1 VRGAHGGTICV
12 VSQEVLHSEGF
23 LVSRCDP
30 AVAELAERQHGV
42 VSTAQLYAAGVA
54 QGAVELRVRRGRL
67 HQVHRGVYAV
77 GQSRLTQRGRMWAA
91 VLACGGA
98 DAAVLSHRTAAAA
111 WDLRPLPAGKLDVT
125 SLRRSTSTGKL
136 RVHRGQR
143 LDPLDDVVRQPDGLP
158 VTSVARTLVD
168 LAGVLTAQQLERSC
182 HRAEVLRRLDVSEV
196 ERLLASARRRG
207 AGALRA
213 ALATLAPAA
222 PDITRS
228 ELEERLLALVAG
240 AGLPR
245 PEVNAVVAGHEVDF
259 LWRRQRLVVE
269 TDGAATHLTP
279 TAFEEDRRRDAA
291 LQVAG
296 FRVVR
301 FTWRQI
307 TDDSCRVVDVVCAL
321 L

>member
-1 VRGAHGGTICV
+1 VIA
-12 VSQEVLHSEGF
+12 
-23 LVSRCDP
+23 
-30 AVAELAERQHGV
+30 ALAERQHGV
-42 VSTAQLYAAGVA
+42 VSSAQLRAADVR
-54 QGAVELRVRRGRL
+54 QGAIELRVRRGRL
-67 HQVHRGVYAV
+67 HHVHRGVYAV
-77 GQSRLTQRGRMWAA
+77 GHSRLTQRGRLWAA
-91 VLACGGA
+91 VLACGGV
-98 DAAVLSHRTAAAA
+98 DAAVLSHRAAAGA
-111 WDLRPLPAGKLDVT
+111 WDLSPLPSGRLDVT
-125 SLRRSTSTGKL
+125 TMRRSTSTAKL
-136 RVHRGQR
+136 RVHKGQT
-143 LDPLDDVVRQPDGLP
+143 LDPLNDVVRQPDGLP
-158 VTSVARTLVD
+158 VSSVARTLVD

-182 HRAEVLRRLDVSEV
+182 HRAEVLRLLDAAQV
-196 ERLLASARRRG
+196 ERVLASRRSRG
-207 AGALRA
+207 ARNLRA

-228 ELEERLLALVAG
+228 ELEERFLALVAD

-245 PEVNAVVAGHEVDF
+245 PRVNAVVADHEVDF

-269 TDGAATHLTP
+269 TDGAATHLTS

-307 TDDSCRVVDVVCAL
+307 TEDPRAVAATLRAL

>member
-1 VRGAHGGTICV
+1 
-12 VSQEVLHSEGF
+12 
-23 LVSRCDP
+23 
-30 AVAELAERQHGV
+30 
-42 VSTAQLYAAGVA
+42 
-54 QGAVELRVRRGRL
+54 
-67 HQVHRGVYAV
+67 
-77 GQSRLTQRGRMWAA
+77 M
-91 VLACGGA
+91 
-98 DAAVLSHRTAAAA
+98 
-111 WDLRPLPAGKLDVT
+111 
-125 SLRRSTSTGKL
+125 
-136 RVHRGQR
+136 
-143 LDPLDDVVRQPDGLP
+143 
-158 VTSVARTLVD
+158 ARTLVD

-182 HRAEVLRRLDVSEV
+182 HRAEVLRRLD
-196 ERLLASARRRG
+196 AADGGAPARPRRSRG
-207 AGALRA
+207 ARDLRA

-228 ELEERLLALVAG
+228 ELEERFLALVAD

-245 PEVNAVVAGHEVDF
+245 PEVNAAVAGHEVDF
-259 LWRRQRLVVE
+259 LWRDHRLVVE

-307 TDDSCRVVDVVCAL
+307 TDDGRRVVQVVRAL